1 MQDPAA
7 ADLLARISCDPSDT
21 AAPAEAFQHATQ
33 EFERL
38 LGHPTATAAA
48 AADASKGRPSKR
60 QKKSATTPAAADT
73 AVQEAAVPAV
83 PRDVVPQVYRL
94 YCGYVEER
102 LQALLAR
109 EEQALAAA
117 AVAQQLFK
125 LLLSAHAAGAA
136 EEGLY
141 RMWVRLA
148 TQLQQSKVRWPSVC
162 SAFGHELQAECTV
175 NVVEGAAS
183 GFSVVQL
190 VCSGGRG
197 MPVWQQYIGY

>member
-1 MQDPAA
+1 
-7 ADLLARISCDPSDT
+7 
-21 AAPAEAFQHATQ
+21 
-33 EFERL
+33 
-38 LGHPTATAAA
+38 
-48 AADASKGRPSKR
+48 
-60 QKKSATTPAAADT
+60 
-73 AVQEAAVPAV
+73 
-83 PRDVVPQVYRL
+83 
-94 YCGYVEER
+94 VEER

-148 TQLQQSKVRWPSVC
+148 TKLQQSKVRWASVS
-162 SAFGHELQAECTV
+162 SALGHELQAECMV
-175 NVVEGAAS
+175 NVVEVAAS

-190 VCSGGRG
+190 VYCIGGHG
-197 MPVWQQYIGY
+197 MLVWQQYIGY